1 MIKTVFFTNLPAEQA
16 ALITRHAPAHFQL
29 ETHSADLSD
38 DEKIALL
45 DGADMLVLFP
55 GRLSDAV
62 LESAPQLK
70 LIQLVSA
77 GYEHMDLARCA
88 RLGIPVANNG
98 GTNAIDVAEHT
109 LALAL
114 GLYRRLIDLD
124 RSARAGNWDEVALGL
139 ETRTIHGKTVGLVGL
154 GHIGRRVARLFAALG
169 ANLLYSDAIAASE
182 ETQRELNIRRCELPD
197 LLAQADIVS
206 LHVPLLPTTRNL
218 IGAVELAKMKGDAI
232 LINTCR
238 GAVIDEDAL
247 YRALC
252 EKRIAGAALDVFAQ
266 EPTPPGYP
274 LMQLPNLLAT
284 PHAAGVTRDTWAR
297 RGHFVFENL
306 QRAWDGEAPLAQIR

>member
-1 MIKTVFFTNLPAEQA
+1 M
-16 ALITRHAPAHFQL
+16 
-29 ETHSADLSD
+29 ETHPTALP
-38 DEKIALL
+38 DEQKVALL
-45 DGADMLVLFP
+45 KEADMLVLFP
-55 GRLSDAV
+55 GRLSNAV
-62 LESAPQLK
+62 LETAPQLK

-77 GYEHMDLARCA
+77 GYEHMDLDLCA

-109 LALAL
+109 LALTL

-124 RSARAGNWDEVALGL
+124 RSARAGTWDEVALGL

-169 ANLLYSDAIAASE
+169 AKLLYSDAIAASE
-182 ETQRELNIRRCELPD
+182 EAERELNIVRCELPD

-206 LHVPLLPTTRNL
+206 LHVPLLPSTRGL

-238 GAVIDEDAL
+238 GPVVDEDAL
-247 YRALC
+247 YQALSA
-252 EKRIAGAALDVFAQ
+252 KSIAGAALDVFAQ

-297 RGHFVFENL
+297 RGRFVFENL
-306 QRAWDGEAPLAQIR
+306 QRAWDGEPPLAQIR

>member
-1 MIKTVFFTNLPAEQA
+1 MINTVFFTNLPTEQA
-16 ALITRHAPAHFQL
+16 ALITCHAPAHFAV
-29 ETHSADLSD
+29 ETHPAALSD
-38 DEKIALL
+38 EQKIALL
-45 DGADMLVLFP
+45 KEADMLVLFP
-55 GRLSDAV
+55 GLLSNAV
-62 LESAPQLK
+62 LETAPQLK

-77 GYEHMDLARCA
+77 GYEHMDLDLCA
-88 RLGIPVANNG
+88 RLHIPVANNG

-124 RSARAGNWDEVALGL
+124 RSARSGTWDEVALGL

-169 ANLLYSDAIAASE
+169 AKLLYSDAIAASE
-182 ETQRELNIRRCELPD
+182 ETERELNIVRCELPD

-206 LHVPLLPTTRNL
+206 LHVPLLPSTRGL
-218 IGAVELAKMKGDAI
+218 IGATELAKMKGDAI

-238 GAVIDEDAL
+238 GSVVDEDAL
-247 YRALC
+247 YQALSA
-252 EKRIAGAALDVFAQ
+252 KSIAGAALDVFAQ

-297 RGHFVFENL
+297 RGRFVFENL
-306 QRAWDGEAPLAQIR
+306 QRAWDGEPPWAQVR

>member
-1 MIKTVFFTNLPAEQA
+1 MIKTVFFTNLPTEQA
-16 ALITRHAPAHFQL
+16 ALITCHAPAHFAV
-29 ETHSADLSD
+29 ETHPTALP
-38 DEKIALL
+38 DEQKVALL
-45 DGADMLVLFP
+45 KEADMLVLFP
-55 GRLSDAV
+55 GRLSNAV
-62 LESAPQLK
+62 LETAPQLK

-77 GYEHMDLARCA
+77 GYEHMDLDLCA

-109 LALAL
+109 LALTL

-124 RSARAGNWDEVALGL
+124 RSARAGTWDEVALGL
-139 ETRTIHGKTVGLVGL
+139 ETRTNHGKTVGLVGL

-169 ANLLYSDAIAASE
+169 AKLLYSDAIAASE
-182 ETQRELNIRRCELPD
+182 ETERELNIVRCELPD

-206 LHVPLLPTTRNL
+206 LHVPLLPSTRGL

-238 GAVIDEDAL
+238 GPVVDEDAL
-247 YRALC
+247 YQALSA
-252 EKRIAGAALDVFAQ
+252 KSIAGAALDVFAQ

-297 RGHFVFENL
+297 RGRFVFENL
-306 QRAWDGEAPLAQIR
+306 QRAWDGEPPLAQIR